1 MENYLFVESMVK
13 RMVGLTSSASN
24 VHEVV
29 NDNSNPYKNM
39 VMNATRMNQGNISQ
53 CSIIIEEEHTADA
66 AGFYDLLKD
75 SDESLWNDY
84 TNHSKLSIIYMI
96 FFFILWLE
104 TFYYHFENE
113 MKLKNMKF

>member
-1 MENYLFVESMVK
+1 
-13 RMVGLTSSASN
+13 MVGLTSSASN

-75 SDESLWNDY
+75 SDELLWNDY
-84 TNHSKLSIIYMI
+84 TNHSKLSVIYMI
-96 FFFILWLE
+96 FLLYFMVRNILLS
-104 TFYYHFENE
+104 F
-113 MKLKNMKF
+113 

>member
-1 MENYLFVESMVK
+1 MKNYLFVESMVE

-24 VHEVV
+24 VHGVV

-53 CSIIIEEEHTADA
+53 CSIIIEEKHTADA

-75 SDESLWNDY
+75 SDELLCNDY
-84 TNHSKLSIIYMI
+84 TNHSKLSVIYMI
-96 FFFILWLE
+96 FFLYFMVRNILLS
-104 TFYYHFENE
+104 F
-113 MKLKNMKF
+113 